1 MAKKPVL
8 VVMAAGMG
16 SRYGGLKQIDP
27 VGAHGQ
33 LIIDY
38 SIYDAL
44 RAGFETVIFVISRRI
59 EETFKAAIGDRLS
72 RVIDVKYA
80 FQELDDLPAGCSVP
94 AGRVK
99 PWGTAHAALAARRLI
114 DGPFAVINS
123 DDYYGPRSYKMIYD
137 YLCGHPDGDLYEYAM
152 IGYLLKNTVTE
163 HGTVARGVCEV
174 DGGGYLTSVVE
185 RTKIAKD
192 GDDARYTEDD
202 GATWTPLSGGTVV
215 SMNLWGFHRSF
226 LDEAWAR
233 FPAFWEETMAKDPEK
248 GEYYL
253 PTVASQLTHEGKARV
268 KVLTSGDKWYGVTYK
283 EDKPAVVAAIADLT
297 AQGLYPDALW
307 EGAQKGRG

>member
-1 MAKKPVL
+1 MTERPVL

-27 VGAHGQ
+27 VGPNGE

-38 SIYDAL
+38 SIFDAR
-44 RAGFETVIFVISRRI
+44 RAGFETVIFVINRKIDALFRS
-59 EETFKAAIGDRLS
+59 AIGDRLS
-72 RVIDVKYA
+72 RFIHVEYVYQD
-80 FQELDDLPAGCSVP
+80 LDDLPEGYSVP
-94 AGRVK
+94 GCRVK

-114 DGPFAVINS
+114 RGPFVVINA
-123 DDYYGPRSYKMIYD
+123 DDYYGPESYRLIYD
-137 YLCGHPDGDLYEYAM
+137 YLVSHPDGDVYEYAM
-152 IGYLLKNTVTE
+152 AGYLLKNTVTE

-174 DGGGYLTSVVE
+174 DGNGCLTAVTE

-192 GDDARYTEDD
+192 GDDAKFTEDD
-202 GATWTPLSGGTVV
+202 GATWTPLPGGTVV

-226 LDEAWAR
+226 LDEAAAR
-233 FPAFWEETMAKDPEK
+233 FPAFLDETLAKNPEK

-253 PTVASQLTHEGKARV
+253 PTVVGRLIAEGKARV

-283 EDKPAVVAAIADLT
+283 EDKESVKAAVRALVES
-297 AQGLYPDALW
+297 GLYPAPLW
-307 EGAQKGRG
+307 GEG